1 MGQKADTAIV
11 AEILVVDDDADIRS
25 LIRLTL
31 ESDGFQVREAADGIQ
46 ALEALEERAPD
57 GMVLDLMMPR
67 MDGYAVLR
75 AMRQRELASSTRVLI
90 LTCKTEERDFVRGW
104 ELGADDYQTK
114 PFDPGE
120 LVDTVQEL
128 LRTSPETLHRK
139 RQAELE
145 KAELLDRVESAF
157 SRPGSRSRS

>member
-1 MGQKADTAIV
+1 
-11 AEILVVDDDADIRS
+11 
-25 LIRLTL
+25 
-31 ESDGFQVREAADGIQ
+31 
-46 ALEALEERAPD
+46 
-57 GMVLDLMMPR
+57 
-67 MDGYAVLR
+67 MDGYEVLR
-75 AMRQRELASSTRVLI
+75 TMRQRELASSTRVLI

-114 PFDPGE
+114 PFDPAE
-120 LVDTVQEL
+120 LVEMVHEL

-145 KAELLDRVESAF
+145 KAELLDRLESAF